1 MEQSFCRCPSRLD
14 KHVWCLA
21 RLQDMCLSSPAC
33 KWPFLAE
40 LVWVAS
46 CFILFQTYHQSHVNT
61 ENEKHLGLHYSFF
74 TSVFLNADSSSQM
87 VVSSWPHTYQIL
99 GYLKWEQL
107 NTNATCWPPQS
118 DSKTVS
124 DGFLN
129 TLEIYSST
137 MSTSVNNSGR
147 WLSLTFDLL
156 SSICFL
162 QQKEQTP
169 ISAILTWFKQLPL
182 SHSRASRMHHSCTV
196 VPWGFE
202 QVWKGAGKL
211 RAQQKQRHTAEQ
223 RDV

>member
-1 MEQSFCRCPSRLD
+1 MEQSFCRCPSRLG

-21 RLQDMCLSSPAC
+21 RLQDMCLSSTAC
-33 KWPFLAE
+33 KWPFLEE

-46 CFILFQTYHQSHVNT
+46 CFKPTIKAMLVLKMKNIRDYITHSSHLSFSIQAAPHRWWWVHGHVRIRYLDT
-61 ENEKHLGLHYSFF
+61 WNE
-74 TSVFLNADSSSQM
+74 SSSTH
-87 VVSSWPHTYQIL
+87 P
-99 GYLKWEQL
+99 
-107 NTNATCWPPQS
+107 TCWPPQR

-156 SSICFL
+156 SSFCFL
-162 QQKEQTP
+162 QQKEQIP

-211 RAQQKQRHTAEQ
+211 RAQQKQRHTAGEQ